1 MSDLIKLSEYPGRGE
16 WPRLMRR
23 ATAAGPSPA
32 EVVARVIEDVRQRGD
47 EALRDLGERFDGV
60 RIERLRVTTAEC
72 DDADDTVPIALKNAI
87 AVAAKNISRFH
98 KAQRMA
104 PVEVETV
111 PGVNCSQRA
120 VPIGKVGLY
129 VPGGN
134 SPLFSTV
141 LMLAIPARLA
151 GCRKVVMCTPPGKDG
166 RVHPAILYAARVA
179 GVTEIYKVGGSQA
192 IAAMA
197 LGTESVPKVYK
208 IFGPGNRFVT
218 EAKMQV
224 AREGV
229 AIDMPAGPSEVM
241 IIADGSAQPQFVA
254 SDFLSQAEHGPD
266 SQSILLTTDSRL
278 AKALPGV
285 IERMLATLPRQEMMR
300 KSLSH
305 SSVILLHNDDEIMDF
320 ANGYAPEHLIID
332 HADAGAMARRV
343 ENAGSVFIGP
353 YSPESAG
360 DYASGTNHT
369 LPTSG
374 YAKAYSGVNI
384 DSFTKKITFQH
395 LTAQGL
401 ATIGPA
407 IETLAENEDLM
418 AHRLAVTVRLNQLR
432 AEKEDKR

>member
-1 MSDLIKLSEYPGRGE
+1 MDSVINLVEYPERQQ

-23 ATAAGPSPA
+23 GVATGQQLTDTVAAVL
-32 EVVARVIEDVRQRGD
+32 EQVRERGD
-47 EALRDLGERFDGV
+47 EAVRELEQKFDGA
-60 RIERLRVTTAEC
+60 RLDSLRTPTAEMDEA
-72 DDADDTVPIALKNAI
+72 DDAVPIDLKNAI
-87 AVAAKNISRFH
+87 AVAAKNIAAFH

-104 PVEVETV
+104 PVEVETA
-111 PGVNCSQRA
+111 PGVTCRQKA
-120 VPIGKVGLY
+120 VPIGRVGLY

-166 RVHPAILYAARVA
+166 KVHPAILYAARVA
-179 GVTEIYKVGGSQA
+179 GVSEVYKIGGAQA

-197 LGTESVPKVYK
+197 FGTESVPRVYK

-224 AREGV
+224 SRLGV

-241 IIADGSAQPQFVA
+241 VIADAAANRDFVA

-266 SQSILLTTDSRL
+266 SQSIMLTADKEL
-278 AKALPGV
+278 AREMPSAIG
-285 IERMLATLPRQEMMR
+285 RMLATLPRREMML
-300 KSLSH
+300 KSLEH
-305 SSVILLHNDDEIMDF
+305 SSVVLLRDDDEIMDF
-320 ANGYAPEHLIID
+320 ANEYAPEHLIINR
-332 HADAGAMARRV
+332 ADAARIAERV
-343 ENAGSVFIGP
+343 ENAGSVFVGP

-384 DSFTKKITFQH
+384 DSFTKKITFQS
-395 LTAQGL
+395 LTRQGL
-401 ATIGPA
+401 AAIGPA
-407 IETLAENEDLM
+407 IETLARHEDLM
-418 AHRLAVTVRLNQLR
+418 AHKLAVTVRLN
-432 AEKEDKR
+432 AINGKI